1 MTGGR
6 RAGLFALAVASL
18 AAGTTL
24 VYRGLN
30 DETSQVA
37 ASPPAAVTT
46 TAPPAPTTTTTTPPA
61 GPTTAAPARALRPP
75 DFVFPNGTTVEAAL
89 VQKMAALRDFGYLEE
104 ILGRYGIGVT
114 VTETA
119 GQASDV
125 KAVFPPGAT
134 FDERGQMQVSED
146 LRGSTVE
153 IVVVRQA

>member
-1 MTGGR
+1 MSMTGGR

-18 AAGTTL
+18 AAGGAL

-30 DETSQVA
+30 EETSQVA

-46 TAPPAPTTTTTTPPA
+46 TAPPATTTTPPA
-61 GPTTAAPARALRPP
+61 APTTTTPARALRPP

-89 VQKMAALRDFGYLEE
+89 VQQMAALRDFGYLEQ
-104 ILGRYGIGVT
+104 ILGRYEIGVT
-114 VTETA
+114 VTETT
-119 GQASDV
+119 GQAPDV

-134 FDERGQMQVSED
+134 FDERGQMQVSEE